1 MSTNGNPTET
11 TNRNIYFSRINL
23 EKLDR
28 VRGLVKRSTL
38 INTMIESFGDEQLKE
53 LMK

>member
-11 TNRNIYFSRINL
+11 TNRNIYFSKVNL

-38 INTMIESFGDEQLKE
+38 INTMIESFDDQKLKD
-53 LMK
+53 LIK